1 MYGVIRSCH
10 NASFFFLFFSKVG
23 VTTIFFWL
31 WWAEL
36 NHFADRLWPP
46 GHMFDTLGLD
56 SSSPWLFLC
65 FLHLLILSVLSCL
78 FHALHNLQ
86 LIASFPKTH
95 TRTHSQTHIAH
106 TSDFSPC
113 HSSAPQTQ
121 GPVSLLL
128 PFLYTQVA
136 IISDLIPNSQ
146 SDSTQSSSLIIYR
159 LPHHLRPTR
168 DQWELLALFFNKPKV
183 DCCQELSF
191 VAVWGF
197 NSLSL
202 RFAPFMSFCHV
213 LSTTYCARLLLHS
226 AAILCVSPPLLLRE
240 MPEGEDTVK
249 AVVIVGLFNK
259 RSNATASQMTC
270 DSYNL
275 FLIIGYICSLVYARK
290 HPLVAALGSFLERL
304 IWPFIFHCV
313 CLQQATGS

>member
-10 NASFFFLFFSKVG
+10 NASFFFFFFSKVG

-95 TRTHSQTHIAH
+95 TRTHIAH

-159 LPHHLRPTR
+159 LPHHLRPTW

-202 RFAPFMSFCHV
+202 RFASFMSFCHV

-226 AAILCVSPPLLLRE
+226 AAILCVSPRYCLEKCLKEKTQLKQLLLSDYSINAA
-240 MPEGEDTVK
+240 MPLHHKWLVTLTIYSWSL
-249 AVVIVGLFNK
+249 AIYAHLFMCAN
-259 RSNATASQMTC
+259 THLSQPPGHFW
-270 DSYNL
+270 S
-275 FLIIGYICSLVYARK
+275 A
-290 HPLVAALGSFLERL
+290 
-304 IWPFIFHCV
+304 
-313 CLQQATGS
+313 